1 VGAVCGVNF
10 PPTPIVSFGV
20 SYAGSNPHAP
30 DENIR
35 LEDFVQGIKYFG
47 RLIHRLAQIAR
58 EDTREASTQESFI
71 ELKQAKS

>member
-1 VGAVCGVNF
+1 VSL
-10 PPTPIVSFGV
+10 PPTPLVSFGV

-47 RLIHRLAQIAR
+47 RLIHRLAQIGR
-58 EDTREASTQESFI
+58 EERREPSTLESFVQFKI
-71 ELKQAKS
+71 EKS